1 MALKKKPEARAESR
15 EAAQKP
21 SRMPKGQTGTPQ
33 SRSPKQQAALNSK
46 TEWQRRDRQR
56 RALAKREELTR
67 APLSLCWAPL
77 VVLASDP
84 GTQGLLMT
92 EEEELPHEGWEFPH
106 DEEGVEGQMDE
117 LGAAPLTT
125 PPSTSP
131 PPPSLP
137 PMSPPPP
144 SPPPPSPPLPSPPLL
159 SPPPPS
165 RPPLSQ
171 PPPAIAITAKPAA
184 AITAAP
190 ATLITATPEWVQTTL
205 ILQFPANLL
214 EMLLKLCGV
223 RGRTNLAR
231 TCHDVHA
238 VRALQQMKAADAE
251 ERRQRVQDAFE
262 TRRAYPVG
270 TLAWGSPLAHG
281 ALPRHLDDH
290 ELFVVVSC
298 PKNSRDDFRLGWL
311 REYDGQPLIIASI
324 ATGQLR
330 KTCSMAL
337 RVGEHAHS
345 LPPHLHHLEYDVVLL
360 RKGHVAAVKHM
371 FAKRHRSVM
380 YSN

>member
-1 MALKKKPEARAESR
+1 
-15 EAAQKP
+15 
-21 SRMPKGQTGTPQ
+21 MPKGQTGTPQ

-56 RALAKREELTR
+56 RALAKREELAR
-67 APLSLCWAPL
+67 APRSLCWAPP
-77 VVLASDP
+77 VVLAPDL
-84 GTQGLLMT
+84 GTHRLLMT

-184 AITAAP
+184 AVTAAP

-205 ILQFPANLL
+205 ILQFPADLL
-214 EMLLKLCGV
+214 EVLLKLCGV

>member
-1 MALKKKPEARAESR
+1 
-15 EAAQKP
+15 
-21 SRMPKGQTGTPQ
+21 MPKGKTGTPQ

-56 RALAKREELTR
+56 RALAKREELAR
-67 APLSLCWAPL
+67 APRSLCWAPL

-92 EEEELPHEGWEFPH
+92 EEEELPHEGWEFSD
-106 DEEGVEGQMDE
+106 DEERVEGQMDE
-117 LGAAPLTT
+117 LVAAPLTT

-165 RPPLSQ
+165 RPPLSP
-171 PPPAIAITAKPAA
+171 PPPAIAIPAKPAA
-184 AITAAP
+184 AVTAAP
-190 ATLITATPEWVQTTL
+190 TTLITATPEWVQTTL
-205 ILQFPANLL
+205 ILQFPADLL

-262 TRRAYPVG
+262 TRQVYPVG
-270 TLAWGSPLAHG
+270 TLVWGSPLAHS

-298 PKNSRDDFRLGWL
+298 PKNSRDDFHLGWL
-311 REYDGQPLIIASI
+311 PDDDGQPLIIASI
-324 ATGQLR
+324 ATGQLL

-371 FAKRHRSVM
+371 FTKRHRSVM